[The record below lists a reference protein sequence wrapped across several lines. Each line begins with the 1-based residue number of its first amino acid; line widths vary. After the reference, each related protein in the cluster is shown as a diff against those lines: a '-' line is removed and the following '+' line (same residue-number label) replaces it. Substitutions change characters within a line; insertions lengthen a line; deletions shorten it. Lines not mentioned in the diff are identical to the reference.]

1 MTLIVIIKILAIII
15 LLLLSALSSGSETA
29 LTEVSKQR
37 AFRQRDKG
45 AKNANFILK
54 IKDFKDEFIT
64 GILLANNLFNILAT
78 ALMTELLVSEFGGL
92 GVTVATIFMTLMI
105 VIFSEVTP
113 KIFAINK
120 PMTFALRVSK
130 FFYFYTKL
138 IKPIVNLINKISNKI
153 IKIIGLNLN
162 ADQSKIIEEE
172 FEGAVQLQKQYSKDG
187 EYEADYMSN
196 ILELKKLKVDE
207 LMTHRNEILYIN
219 LDDPYKQNL
228 KIISTSAYTRIPVIK
243 GNFNNLIGI
252 FDIRDLLKDSSMEES
267 NESIERNTSQPV
279 YIPQNKLAMKQLI
292 DFKSSREHMV
302 LIVDEYG
309 EIQGLITLED
319 IIEEIIGEIF
329 DETDTDET
337 YLEKIDDSNYLFNG
351 NASVREINRSLD
363 INLPDQFVTLSGL
376 IHDLAKE
383 IPKVGKVFYVGDI
396 KLQIIS
402 RSINKINKVKLSI

>member
-1 MTLIVIIKILAIII
+1 
-15 LLLLSALSSGSETA
+15 
-29 LTEVSKQR
+29 
-37 AFRQRDKG
+37 
-45 AKNANFILK
+45 
-54 IKDFKDEFIT
+54 
-64 GILLANNLFNILAT
+64 
-78 ALMTELLVSEFGGL
+78 
-92 GVTVATIFMTLMI
+92 
-105 VIFSEVTP
+105 
-113 KIFAINK
+113 
-120 PMTFALRVSK
+120 
-130 FFYFYTKL
+130 
-138 IKPIVNLINKISNKI
+138 
-153 IKIIGLNLN
+153 
-162 ADQSKIIEEE
+162 
-172 FEGAVQLQKQYSKDG
+172 
-187 EYEADYMSN
+187 
-196 ILELKKLKVDE
+196 
-207 LMTHRNEILYIN
+207 
-219 LDDPYKQNL
+219 
-228 KIISTSAYTRIPVIK
+228 
-243 GNFNNLIGI
+243 
-252 FDIRDLLKDSSMEES
+252 MEES

-383 IPKVGKVFYVGDI
+383 IPKVGKVFYVEDI